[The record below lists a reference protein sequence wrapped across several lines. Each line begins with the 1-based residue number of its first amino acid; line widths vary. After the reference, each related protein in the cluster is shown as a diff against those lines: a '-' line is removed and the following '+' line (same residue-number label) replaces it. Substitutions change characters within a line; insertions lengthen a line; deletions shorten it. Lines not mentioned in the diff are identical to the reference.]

1 MQQQNP
7 GCLLGGLLLLAFVGF
22 AGWRIGGHLSSDAMG
37 MAVGM
42 LLGIMAGIPTALI
55 ILANESRYDRS
66 HDDGR
71 QMRQMRDEINRLT
84 VANHELVE
92 HNRQLAEAGAR
103 LLNMHEANGTRWRVV
118 E

>member
-42 LLGIMAGIPTALI
+42 LLVSLPAWPRWAAARAAG
-55 ILANESRYDRS
+55 
-66 HDDGR
+66 
-71 QMRQMRDEINRLT
+71 
-84 VANHELVE
+84 
-92 HNRQLAEAGAR
+92 
-103 LLNMHEANGTRWRVV
+103 
-118 E
+118 